1 MASPA
6 HGAKLLTDA
15 TNECMLLCRDCLFM
29 NVAMC
34 AFSILYLY
42 SVAAVLQHVYSRL
55 ALQSYASFKV
65 YCGMNND
72 SY

>member
-1 MASPA
+1 
-6 HGAKLLTDA
+6 
-15 TNECMLLCRDCLFM
+15 M

-34 AFSILYLY
+34 AFSILHLAFVA